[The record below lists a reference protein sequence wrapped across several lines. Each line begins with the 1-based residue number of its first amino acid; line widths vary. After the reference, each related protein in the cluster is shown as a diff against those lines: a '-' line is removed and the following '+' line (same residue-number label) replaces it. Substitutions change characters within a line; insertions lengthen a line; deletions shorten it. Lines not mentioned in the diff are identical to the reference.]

1 MQNNYL
7 LSSKTA
13 QILYQSVCGLPI
25 YDYHCHL
32 SPKEIWEDKTF
43 DNIGEMWL
51 AGDHYKWRLM
61 RAAGVPEHKITG
73 QASWKEK
80 FFAYAQTI
88 SLAAGNPLYHWTQ
101 MELSLY
107 FGIETALSPDTAEA
121 IWNEANRVI
130 AEKRLSP
137 RKLMKQANTVYVAT
151 TDDVADSLEYHR
163 LLQNDDTLSVKVI
176 PSFRTDNLLLIRRTG
191 YRSYIEKL
199 SAVSGIEIIDLDS
212 FDAAI
217 EKRLRFFIESGCRFT
232 DVGVPS
238 FPDRIGSDAEADD
251 VLRKALAEEAIS
263 DEEYSAFL
271 GRMYLFLGKLY
282 KKYNVVMQL
291 HLAVQ
296 RNINTPLFQTAGP
309 DSGGDCIGDPIPG
322 KHIIAVLD
330 AIHQDGGLPET
341 ILYTLNPVM
350 TDQLCAIAG
359 SFPHVRVGAAW
370 WFNDHKEGIEEVVRT
385 IARIGHVGSFLGM
398 LTDSRSFLSY
408 ARHDYFRRILC
419 STLAEWQDSGEF
431 SGNTEQLA
439 KAICCDNI
447 KSLIEKGKKPE

>member
-7 LSSKTA
+7 LSSETA
-13 QILYQSVCGLPI
+13 KALYQSVRELPI

-32 SPKEIWEDKTF
+32 SPKEIWEDKPF

-61 RAAGVPEHKITG
+61 RAAGISEDKITG
-73 QASWKEK
+73 AASWKEK
-80 FFAYAQTI
+80 FLAYAQAI

-107 FGIETALSPDTAEA
+107 FGIDTPLSPDTAEA
-121 IWNEANRVI
+121 IWDEANRVI
-130 AEKRLSP
+130 VEKKFSP

-163 LLQNDDTLSVKVI
+163 LLQNDDTLSAKVT
-176 PSFRTDNLLLIRRTG
+176 PSFRTDNLLQIRRPG
-191 YRSYIEKL
+191 YRSYIKKL
-199 SAVSGIEIIDLDS
+199 SAVSGIAITDLAS

-217 EKRLRFFIESGCRFT
+217 EKRLCFFIESGCRFT
-232 DVGVPS
+232 DVGLPS
-238 FPDRIGSDAEADD
+238 FPDRIGSDAEADG

-263 DEEYSAFL
+263 EAEYSAFL

-296 RNINTPLFQTAGP
+296 RNINTPLFQASGA

-350 TDQLCAIAG
+350 NDQLCAIAG
-359 SFPHVRVGAAW
+359 SFPYVRVGAAW
-370 WFNDHKEGIEEVVRT
+370 WFNDHKEGIEEVIRT
-385 IARIGHVGSFLGM
+385 IARIGHIGSFLGM

-419 STLAEWQDSGEF
+419 SILAEWQDSGEF

-439 KAICCDNI
+439 KAICCGNI
-447 KSLIEKGKKPE
+447 KNLIEKGKKTE

>member
-32 SPKEIWEDKTF
+32 SPKEIWEDKPF

-61 RAAGVPEHKITG
+61 RAAGVSEHKITG

-121 IWNEANRVI
+121 IWNEANCVI

-163 LLQNDDTLSVKVI
+163 LLQNDDTLSVKVV
-176 PSFRTDNLLLIRRTG
+176 PSFRTDNLFLIRRTG

-350 TDQLCAIAG
+350 NDQLCAIAG

-419 STLAEWQDSGEF
+419 SILAEWQDSGEF

>member
-7 LSSKTA
+7 LPSKTA
-13 QILYQSVCGLPI
+13 QTLYQSVRELPI

-32 SPKEIWEDKTF
+32 SPKEIWEDKPF

-61 RAAGVPEHKITG
+61 RAAGISEDKITG
-73 QASWKEK
+73 TASWKEK
-80 FFAYAQTI
+80 FLAYAQAI

-107 FGIETALSPDTAEA
+107 FGIETALSPDTAEV
-121 IWNEANRVI
+121 IWDEANRVI
-130 AEKRLSP
+130 AEKKLSP

-163 LLQNDDTLSVKVI
+163 LLQNDDTLSTKVT
-176 PSFRTDNLLLIRRTG
+176 PSFRTDNLLQIRRPG

-199 SAVSGIEIIDLDS
+199 SAVSEIEITDLAS
-212 FDAAI
+212 YDAAI

-232 DVGVPS
+232 DVGLPS

-251 VLRKALAEEAIS
+251 VLRKAIAEETIS
-263 DEEYSAFL
+263 DAEYSAFL

-282 KKYNVVMQL
+282 QKYNVVMQL

-296 RNINTPLFQTAGP
+296 RNINTPLFQAAGA

-322 KHIIAVLD
+322 QHLIAVLD

-350 TDQLCAIAG
+350 NDQLCAIAG

-370 WFNDHKEGIEEVVRT
+370 WFNDHKEGIEEVIRT
-385 IARIGHVGSFLGM
+385 IARVGHIGSFLGM

-419 STLAEWQDSGEF
+419 SILAGWQDSGEF
-431 SGNTEQLA
+431 AGDTEQLA

-447 KSLIEKGKKPE
+447 KNLIEKGKKPE